1 MDFTVK
7 FFQLRQTMAYGNEYT
22 AVVWHEW
29 FAVQVNDSIQMKY
42 EKILIR
48 IVVNTQSGSN
58 TFQDLL
64 RFFNQYSDN
73 PKRQQ
78 SHISVT
84 DQTP

>member
-1 MDFTVK
+1 MT
-7 FFQLRQTMAYGNEYT
+7 YGNEPA

-29 FAVQVNDSIQMKY
+29 FAVQVNDSIQMYY
-42 EKILIR
+42 EKTFKR
-48 IVVNTQSGSN
+48 IVANTQSGSN
-58 TFQDLL
+58 SFQDLL

-78 SHISVT
+78 SHIAVT